1 MTWHLG
7 LMHLRN
13 KGLATAASSETG
25 VVGCSVNRQM
35 QVDTPTK
42 QWSQIAIGQTGVNI
56 RMAEHFQMVMHTNK
70 DNYYHRHVII
80 SV

>member
-7 LMHLRN
+7 LMHLCN
-13 KGLATAASSETG
+13 KGLATADSSGTG
-25 VVGCSVNRQM
+25 VVGFSVNRQM

-42 QWSQIAIGQTGVNI
+42 QWSQTAIGQTGVNI
-56 RMAEHFQMVMHTNK
+56 RMAEDFQMVMHTNK
-70 DNYYHRHVII
+70 DNCYHRHVII